1 MSYPTGRAE
10 RYRKAAEELSHLA
23 ESASSDFIRSYY
35 QRTAERCLLV
45 AEGEEAPLP
54 KWATAASPSESSPP
68 LSGKVISTV
77 PEQGMPPL
85 DEATAP
91 LTDEDILSRS
101 KPDQPLQSD
110 SDPTPAHGRSAGHMV
125 RELARRVSRLALTTN

>member
-23 ESASSDFIRSYY
+23 ESAASDFIRSYY

-54 KWATAASPSESSPP
+54 KWATAAAPSESSAP
-68 LSGKVISTV
+68 LSGKVITTV

-110 SDPTPAHGRSAGHMV
+110 TDPTPAHGGAAHMV